1 MDLFRFPPTSFGD
14 YFLLVIAIVIV
25 INLILIVRALSSRG
39 NRKTEVVSPTAVSE
53 PEIESVLS
61 PPETELVSEEVPKL
75 EAVAQEAP
83 IVPLQGEEQ
92 VEVEI
97 KPIPDG
103 ETLELEI
110 ASLPEKEVKT
120 EIRPVLE
127 EMSPDSC
134 EYCSLFKDLNTMVCP
149 NCGRPLNIRIIRE
162 PSR

>member
-25 INLILIVRALSSRG
+25 INLILIVRALSARG
-39 NRKTEVVSPTAVSE
+39 NRKTEVVSPTAASE
-53 PEIESVLS
+53 PEIDSVLS
-61 PPETELVSEEVPKL
+61 PPETELVSEEVPNL
-75 EAVAQEAP
+75 EAAAQDAP

-92 VEVEI
+92 IEVEI
-97 KPIPDG
+97 KPIPDDK
-103 ETLELEI
+103 TLELEI
-110 ASLPEKEVKT
+110 TSLPEKEVKT

-134 EYCSLFKDLNTMVCP
+134 EYCSLFKDLGTMVCP

>member
-25 INLILIVRALSSRG
+25 INLILIVRALSARG
-39 NRKTEVVSPTAVSE
+39 NRKTEVVSPKASE
-53 PEIESVLS
+53 PEIDSVLS
-61 PPETELVSEEVPKL
+61 PPETELVSEEVPNL
-75 EAVAQEAP
+75 EAAAQEAP
-83 IVPLQGEEQ
+83 IFPLQGEEQ
-92 VEVEI
+92 IEVEI
-97 KPIPDG
+97 KPIPDDK
-103 ETLELEI
+103 TLELEI
-110 ASLPEKEVKT
+110 TSLPEKEVKK

-134 EYCSLFKDLNTMVCP
+134 EYCSLFKDLGTMVCP

>member
-25 INLILIVRALSSRG
+25 INLILIVRALSARG
-39 NRKTEVVSPTAVSE
+39 NRKTEVFSPTASE
-53 PEIESVLS
+53 PENDTVLS
-61 PPETELVSEEVPKL
+61 PPETELVSEEVPNL
-75 EAVAQEAP
+75 EAAAQEAP
-83 IVPLQGEEQ
+83 IVPLQEEEEI
-92 VEVEI
+92 EVEI
-97 KPIPDG
+97 KPIPDDK
-103 ETLELEI
+103 TLELEI
-110 ASLPEKEVKT
+110 TSLPEKEVKT